1 MLLRKTARP
10 ACAGMERPAQ
20 PWLTLLLAP
29 LLATLLA
36 LLLLVGAGAAHAA
49 DAADTALDSARQQ
62 VERIEKRL
70 AGDAPVPGS
79 ELAESRRTL
88 LQLQEDADR
97 IATEQA
103 PELDSAKARLA
114 ELGPAPAGGTEAA
127 DVAEQRRNLQK
138 TIETL
143 DARIKLA
150 RLLVV
155 QSQQLAD
162 QASGQRRDRF
172 RAALFERTESI
183 LSPTF
188 WSELRFG
195 APRDVARLEQLG
207 ATMLAA
213 AALTPAGAWAGLGAL
228 VLAVF
233 GLRRWLSRRLVA
245 IAAERTP
252 SGRVR
257 RSLYAVAQALLA
269 ILVPGTAAYAV
280 MRGIAWTMPDAEP
293 ARSLLGSMVGAMCF
307 SAYVA
312 GVGSALLA
320 AKRPSWRLLPLPD
333 EVATG
338 LRWHPTFIGALIF
351 VGWLLQRLGAQVQTS
366 LATEVAIN
374 GVYALLLG
382 LLLAHTVR
390 RGERLRHRS
399 HEARDERE
407 HLPRPTWMTLAL
419 FFARTLLVASVL
431 GILVGYVALGA
442 FVVRQVTWIA
452 VLAMTAFLVDALID
466 DVFTAWLATRAAA
479 AGSDAAA
486 EPDTPGSRLRRQ
498 AAVLIS
504 GALRLTVALVALV
517 LVLAPF
523 GEGPADLLRRTD
535 QLRDGIV
542 VGELQLRP
550 TAVLQA
556 VLVFLLAT
564 VVLRAVKRWFADR
577 FLPTTSLD
585 AGMRASVAT
594 LLGFLGTVLS
604 IGLGLSAIGL
614 ALDKVAWIA
623 SALSVGIGFGLQA
636 VVSNFVS
643 GLILLAE
650 RPVKVGDWVALG
662 GVEGDIRRINV
673 RATEIQ
679 MGDRSTVIVP
689 NSEFITKVVRN
700 VTHQSPQGLVQIK
713 LPMPLDTD
721 TERVREIL
729 LQAFVDH
736 PDVLDNP
743 APNVQLDGI
752 DAGNV
757 VFNATGFVA
766 SPRQSY
772 GVKSA
777 LLFKVLQALPAA
789 GLPLWKQPSM
799 VLRDVAPAVAATPQP
814 EGPLL
819 PGSTS
824 SAPPA

>member
-1 MLLRKTARP
+1 MLVRKTARP
-10 ACAGMERPAQ
+10 ACAGWRPWAVMAAC
-20 PWLTLLLAP
+20 LLMLA
-29 LLATLLA
+29 LA
-36 LLLLVGAGAAHAA
+36 LLCAAPAA
-49 DAADTALDSARQQ
+49 RAAEEADIALDTARQQ

-70 AGDAPVPGS
+70 AGDTPVAGS
-79 ELAESRRTL
+79 ELAESRRVL

-97 IATEQA
+97 IAGEQA
-103 PELDSAKARLA
+103 PELDSARARLA
-114 ELGPAPAGGTEAA
+114 ELGPAPEGGTEAA
-127 DVAEQRRNLQK
+127 DVAEQRRSLQK

-162 QASGQRRDRF
+162 QAAGQRRDRF
-172 RAALFERTESI
+172 RAALFERTDSI
-183 LSPTF
+183 LSPSF
-188 WSELRFG
+188 WNELRLN
-195 APRDVARLEQLG
+195 APRDLQRLQQLG
-207 ATMLAA
+207 ATMAA
-213 AALTPAGAWAGLGAL
+213 AAAATPATAWAALGAVVL
-228 VLAVF
+228 VVF
-233 GLRRWLSRRLVA
+233 ALRRWLSRRLVA
-245 IAAERTP
+245 LTAERAP

-269 ILVPGTAAYAV
+269 MLVPGVAAYAV
-280 MRGIAWTMPDAEP
+280 MRGIVWTLPDTDPLRE
-293 ARSLLGSMVGAMCF
+293 LLGSMVGATCF

-312 GVGSALLA
+312 GIGSALLA
-320 AKRPSWRLLPLPD
+320 ARRPSWRLLPLPD
-333 EVATG
+333 DVATG
-338 LRWHPTFIGALIF
+338 LRWHPTYIGALIF
-351 VGWLLQRLGAQVQTS
+351 IGWVVQRVGAQVQTS

-390 RGERLRHRS
+390 RGERLRLHS
-399 HEARDERE
+399 HAVRDEHE
-407 HLPRPTWMTLAL
+407 YLPRPTWMTLAL
-419 FFARTLLVASVL
+419 FFARALLAASVL
-431 GILVGYVALGA
+431 AILVGYVALGA
-442 FVVRQVTWIA
+442 FVVRQVSWIA
-452 VLAMTAFLVDALID
+452 VLAMTAFVLDALID
-466 DVFTAWLATRAAA
+466 DVATAWLGSRAAGA
-479 AGSDAAA
+479 DDTADG
-486 EPDTPGSRLRRQ
+486 ETPGIRLRRQ
-498 AAVLIS
+498 ATVLLS
-504 GALRLTVALVALV
+504 GALRLTTALVALV
-517 LVLAPF
+517 LILAPF
-523 GEGPADLLRRTD
+523 GEGPSDLLRRTD
-535 QLRDGIV
+535 QLRDGIT

-564 VVLRAVKRWFADR
+564 VVLRAVKRWFSDR

-594 LLGFLGTVLS
+594 LLGFLGTVVS

-700 VTHQSPQGLVQIK
+700 VTHQSPLGLVQIK

-721 TERVREIL
+721 TERAREIL

-736 PDVLDNP
+736 PDILDTP
-743 APNVQLDGI
+743 APNVQLDGV
-752 DAGNV
+752 DAAGNV
-757 VFNATGFVA
+757 VFNATGFVN

-789 GLPLWKQPSM
+789 GLPLWRQPSM
-799 VLRDVAPAVAATPQP
+799 VLREVAAPAALPQP
-814 EGPLL
+814 PEPRL

-824 SAPPA
+824 GESPA

>member
-1 MLLRKTARP
+1 M
-10 ACAGMERPAQ
+10 
-20 PWLTLLLAP
+20 
-29 LLATLLA
+29 LLA
-36 LLLLVGAGAAHAA
+36 LLLGFLLALLLAAAPPARAA
-49 DAADTALDSARQQ
+49 DVVDTALDAARLQ

-70 AGDAPVPGS
+70 SGEAPVPGS
-79 ELAESRRTL
+79 ELAESRRLL
-88 LQLQEDADR
+88 LQVQEEADR
-97 IATEQA
+97 IAAEQA
-103 PELDSAKARLA
+103 PELESARARLA
-114 ELGPAPAGGTEAA
+114 ELGPAPPTGGEAA
-127 DVAEQRRNLQK
+127 DVAEQRSGLQK

-162 QASGQRRDRF
+162 QAAGQRRDRF

-183 LSPTF
+183 LSPGF
-188 WSELRFG
+188 WSELRTN
-195 APRDVARLEQLG
+195 APRDLQRLRQLAG
-207 ATMLAA
+207 TMAEAA
-213 AALTPAGAWAGLGAL
+213 ARTPGGAWAGLGAL
-228 VLAVF
+228 VVGVF
-233 GLRRWLSRRLVA
+233 ALRRWLSRRLVA

-257 RSLYAVAQALLA
+257 RSVYAVAQALLA
-269 ILVPGTAAYAV
+269 VLVPGTVAYAL
-280 MRGIAWTMPDAEP
+280 MRGIGWTLPETEP
-293 ARSLLGSMVGAMCF
+293 ARVLLGSMLGAMCF

-312 GVGSALLA
+312 GLGAALLA
-320 AKRPSWRLLPLPD
+320 ATRPSWRLLPLPD

-338 LRWHPTFIGALIF
+338 LRWHPTLIGALIF
-351 VGWLLQRLGAQVQTS
+351 VGWLVQRLASLVQAS
-366 LATEVAIN
+366 LATEVAVN
-374 GVYALLLG
+374 GMYALALG
-382 LLLAHTVR
+382 VLLAHTVR
-390 RGERLRHRS
+390 RGERLRRRS
-399 HEARDERE
+399 HEVRDERE
-407 HLPRPTWMTLAL
+407 HLPRPSWMTLAL
-419 FFARTLLVASVL
+419 FFARTLLAASVL
-431 GILVGYVALGA
+431 AILIGYVALGA
-442 FVVRQVTWIA
+442 FVVRQVAWIA
-452 VLAMTAFLVDALID
+452 TLAMTTFLLDALID
-466 DVFTAWLATRAAA
+466 DVFTAWLASRSAPGSEA
-479 AGSDAAA
+479 AGSAGPEGEA
-486 EPDTPGSRLRRQ
+486 DTPGSRLRRQ
-498 AAVLIS
+498 AAVLVS

-523 GEGPADLLRRTD
+523 GEGPSDLLRRTD
-535 QLRDGIV
+535 QLRDGIT

-564 VVLRAVKRWFADR
+564 VVLRAVKRWFSDR

-594 LLGFLGTVLS
+594 LLGFLGTVVS

-721 TERVREIL
+721 TERARQIL

-752 DAGNV
+752 EAGNV

-777 LLFKVLQALPAA
+777 LLFQVLQALPAA
-789 GLPLWKQPSM
+789 GLPLWKPPSM
-799 VLRDVAPAVAATPQP
+799 VLREPAAPPPQP
-814 EGPLL
+814 GAL
-819 PGSTS
+819 P
-824 SAPPA
+824 APPATPA

>member
-1 MLLRKTARP
+1 MLVRKSARP
-10 ACAGMERPAQ
+10 ACAGRGAWAVMA
-20 PWLTLLLAP
+20 AC
-29 LLATLLA
+29 LLA
-36 LLLLVGAGAAHAA
+36 LCLVLLGAAPAARAA
-49 DAADTALDSARQQ
+49 DEADIALDTARQQ

-70 AGDAPVPGS
+70 AGDTPVPGS
-79 ELAESRRTL
+79 ELAESRRVL
-88 LQLQEDADR
+88 LQLQEEADR
-97 IATEQA
+97 IAGEQA
-103 PELDSAKARLA
+103 PELDSARAQLA
-114 ELGPAPAGGTEAA
+114 QLGPAPQGGSEAP
-127 DVAEQRRNLQK
+127 DVAEQRRSLQK

-162 QASGQRRDRF
+162 QAAGERRDRF
-172 RAALFERTESI
+172 RAALFERTDSI
-183 LSPTF
+183 LSPSF
-188 WSELRFG
+188 WAELRLN
-195 APRDVARLEQLG
+195 APRDLQRLQQLG
-207 ATMLAA
+207 GTLAA
-213 AALTPAGAWAGLGAL
+213 AAAATPAGAWAGLGAMVL
-228 VLAVF
+228 VVF
-233 GLRRWLSRRLVA
+233 GLRRWLSGRLVA
-245 IAAERTP
+245 LTAERTP

-269 ILVPGTAAYAV
+269 MLVPGIAAYAL
-280 MRGIAWTMPDAEP
+280 MRGIVWTLPDTDPLRE
-293 ARSLLGSMVGAMCF
+293 LLGSMVGAMCF

-312 GVGSALLA
+312 GIGSALLA

-333 EVATG
+333 DVATG

-351 VGWLLQRLGAQVQTS
+351 VGWAVQRVGTQVQTS

-390 RGERLRHRS
+390 RGERLRLHS
-399 HEARDERE
+399 HAVRDEHE
-407 HLPRPTWMTLAL
+407 YLPRPAWMTLAL
-419 FFARTLLVASVL
+419 FFARTLLAASVL
-431 GILVGYVALGA
+431 AILVGYVALGA
-442 FVVRQVTWIA
+442 FVVRQVSWIA
-452 VLAMTAFLVDALID
+452 VLAMTAFVLDALID
-466 DVFTAWLATRAAA
+466 DVATAWLGTRAAA
-479 AGSDAAA
+479 ADEAA
-486 EPDTPGSRLRRQ
+486 EGQTQGSRLRRQ
-498 AAVLIS
+498 AAVLLS
-504 GALRLTVALVALV
+504 GALRLTTALVALV

-535 QLRDGIV
+535 QLRNGIS

-585 AGMRASVAT
+585 EGMRASVAT
-594 LLGFLGTVLS
+594 LLGFLGTVVS

-700 VTHQSPQGLVQIK
+700 VTHQSPLGLVQIK

-721 TERVREIL
+721 TGRARDIL
-729 LQAFVDH
+729 LQAFTDH
-736 PDVLDNP
+736 PDILDIP
-743 APNVQLDGI
+743 APNVQLDGV
-752 DAGNV
+752 DASGNV
-757 VFNATGFVA
+757 VFNATGFVN

-777 LLFKVLQALPAA
+777 LLFTVLQALPAA
-789 GLPLWKQPSM
+789 GLPLWKRPTM
-799 VLRDVAPAVAATPQP
+799 VLQEPAPPAQP
-814 EGPLL
+814 AL

-824 SAPPA
+824 GEPAA

>member
-1 MLLRKTARP
+1 MQLRKTARP
-10 ACAGMERPAQ
+10 ACAGWDSPRA
-20 PWLTLLLAP
+20 WLVLLLMPLLLA
-29 LLATLLA
+29 A
-36 LLLLVGAGAAHAA
+36 LLLAAAPAARAA
-49 DAADTALDSARQQ
+49 DAVDTALDTARLQ

-70 AGDAPVPGS
+70 AGEAPVPGS
-79 ELAESRRTL
+79 ELAESRRLL
-88 LQLQEDADR
+88 LQVQEDADR
-97 IATEQA
+97 IAAEQA
-103 PELDSAKARLA
+103 PELDSARARLA
-114 ELGPAPAGGTEAA
+114 ELGPAPEGGGEAA
-127 DVAEQRRNLQK
+127 DVAEQRSGLQK
-138 TIETL
+138 TIEAL

-162 QASGQRRDRF
+162 QAAGQRRDRF

-183 LSPTF
+183 LSPSF
-188 WSELRFG
+188 WNELRYN
-195 APRDVARLEQLG
+195 APRDLQRLRQLAG
-207 ATMLAA
+207 TLADAA
-213 AALTPAGAWAGLGAL
+213 ARTPAGAWAGLAAL
-228 VLAVF
+228 VVAVF
-233 GLRRWLSRRLVA
+233 ALRRWLSRRLVA

-257 RSLYAVAQALLA
+257 RSVYAVAQALLA
-269 ILVPGTAAYAV
+269 MLVPGTAAYAL
-280 MRGIAWTMPDAEP
+280 MRGFSWTLPETEP
-293 ARSLLGSMVGAMCF
+293 ARVLLGSMVGAMCF

-338 LRWHPTFIGALIF
+338 LRWHPTLIGALIF
-351 VGWLLQRLGAQVQTS
+351 VGWLVQRLGALVQAS

-374 GVYALLLG
+374 GMYALALG
-382 LLLAHTVR
+382 VLLAHTVR

-399 HEARDERE
+399 HELRDERE

-419 FFARTLLVASVL
+419 FFARTLLAASVL
-431 GILVGYVALGA
+431 AILVGYVALGA
-442 FVVRQVTWIA
+442 FVVRQVAWIA

-466 DVFTAWLATRAAA
+466 DVFTAWLATRQP
-479 AGSDAAA
+479 AGA
-486 EPDTPGSRLRRQ
+486 EPAEGDAETPGSRLRRQ
-498 AAVLIS
+498 AAVLVS

-517 LVLAPF
+517 MVLAPF

-535 QLRDGIV
+535 QLRDGIM
-542 VGELQLRP
+542 VGQLQLRP

-564 VVLRAVKRWFADR
+564 VVLRAVKRWFSDR

-594 LLGFLGTVLS
+594 LMGFLGTVVA

-721 TERVREIL
+721 TERARQIL
-729 LQAFVDH
+729 LQAFLDH

-757 VFNATGFVA
+757 VFNATGFVS

-777 LLFKVLQALPAA
+777 LLFQVLQALPAA
-789 GLPLWKQPSM
+789 GLPLWKPPSM
-799 VLRDVAPAVAATPQP
+799 VLRDVAQAAPPPQAG
-814 EGPLL
+814 EL
-819 PGSTS
+819 P
-824 SAPPA
+824 APPATPAPSA

>member
-1 MLLRKTARP
+1 MQWRKSARP
-10 ACAGMERPAQ
+10 ARAAGRQ
-20 PWLTLLLAP
+20 PWAWLIALLLPLLLAG
-29 LLATLLA
+29 
-36 LLLLVGAGAAHAA
+36 LLLGHAQPARAA
-49 DAADTALDSARQQ
+49 DAVDTALDAARLQ
-62 VERIEKRL
+62 VERIEQRL
-70 AGDAPVPGS
+70 AGEAPVPGT
-79 ELAESRRTL
+79 ELAEARRTL
-88 LQLQEDADR
+88 LELQEEADR
-97 IATEQA
+97 IAAEQA
-103 PELDSAKARLA
+103 PELDSARARLA
-114 ELGPAPAGGTEAA
+114 ELGPAPAAGGEAA
-127 DVAEQRRNLQK
+127 DVAEQRSSLQK

-162 QASGQRRDRF
+162 QAAGLRRDRF

-183 LSPTF
+183 LSPGF
-188 WSELRFG
+188 WAELRYN
-195 APRDVARLEQLG
+195 APRDLQRLRQLTGKVAD
-207 ATMLAA
+207 AA
-213 AALTPAGAWAGLGAL
+213 ARTPAGAWAGLVAL
-228 VLAVF
+228 VLAVL

-257 RSLYAVAQALLA
+257 RSVYAVAQALLA
-269 ILVPGTAAYAV
+269 MLVPGTAAYALAH
-280 MRGIAWTMPDAEP
+280 GLGWTLPEADP
-293 ARSLLGSMVGAMCF
+293 ARALLGSLVGATCF

-320 AKRPSWRLLPLPD
+320 ARRPSWRLLPLPD

-338 LRWHPTFIGALIF
+338 LRWHPTLIGALIF
-351 VGWLLQRLGAQVQTS
+351 LGWLVQRLGGLVQTS

-374 GVYALLLG
+374 GLYALALGVLLT
-382 LLLAHTVR
+382 HTVR
-390 RGERLRHRS
+390 RGERLRHHS
-399 HEARDERE
+399 HALRDERE
-407 HLPRPTWMTLAL
+407 YLPRPAWMTMAL
-419 FFARTLLVASVL
+419 FFVRTLLAASVL
-431 GILVGYVALGA
+431 AILMGYVALGA
-442 FVVRQVTWIA
+442 FVVRQVAWIA
-452 VLAMTAFLVDALID
+452 VLAMTAFLVDALVD
-466 DVFTAWLATRAAA
+466 DVFTAWLSSRPAGGAEGSAA
-479 AGSDAAA
+479 DA
-486 EPDTPGSRLRRQ
+486 EPPRSRLRRQ
-498 AAVLIS
+498 AAVLVS

-535 QLRDGIV
+535 QLRDGIM
-542 VGELQLRP
+542 VGQLQLRP

-564 VVLRAVKRWFADR
+564 AVLRAVKRWFEER
-577 FLPTTSLD
+577 YLPTTSLD
-585 AGMRASVAT
+585 EGMRASVAT
-594 LLGFLGTVLS
+594 LLGFLGTVVA

-721 TERVREIL
+721 TERARQIL

-736 PDVLDNP
+736 PDVLENP

-752 DAGNV
+752 DHGNV

-789 GLPLWKQPSM
+789 GLPLWKPPSM
-799 VLRDVAPAVAATPQP
+799 VLREA
-814 EGPLL
+814 
-819 PGSTS
+819 
-824 SAPPA
+824 APPAAPAQAGELPAPPA